1 MVNNLLFKG
10 GKMKKNNGLEKK
22 IKKELIDI
30 INKSK
35 LEEIIYEPR
44 FVDGYELEKS
54 AVIGSTI
61 TIRTTFK

>member
-1 MVNNLLFKG
+1 
-10 GKMKKNNGLEKK
+10 MKKNNSTEKK

-35 LEEIIYEPR
+35 IDEIIYELR

>member
-1 MVNNLLFKG
+1 
-10 GKMKKNNGLEKK
+10 MKKNNSTEKK

-35 LEEIIYEPR
+35 IDEIIYEPR
-44 FVDGYELEKS
+44 FVDGYELEKP